1 MQTHIDPRLPGA
13 ADLLAAT
20 SPDAQLLQ
28 LRNLVINNGG
38 IWTVPDGPAP
48 RRPILFEV
56 ALFGVSA
63 VATSPAELPQN
74 WCRAVRAVATA

>member
-1 MQTHIDPRLPGA
+1 MRPAADPRMASA
-13 ADLLAAT
+13 ADLLAGT
-20 SPDAQLLQ
+20 SQDAQLLQ

-38 IWTVPDGPAP
+38 IWTVPDCPTPP
-48 RRPILFEV
+48 RAVLFEV

-74 WCRAVRAVATA
+74 WCRAARAIAAT